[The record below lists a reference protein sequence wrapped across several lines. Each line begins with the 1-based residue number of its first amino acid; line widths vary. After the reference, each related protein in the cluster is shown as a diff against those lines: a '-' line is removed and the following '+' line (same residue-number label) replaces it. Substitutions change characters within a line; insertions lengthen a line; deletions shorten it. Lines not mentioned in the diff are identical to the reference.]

1 MIELLII
8 FGSTFGIATSAI
20 VTNYY
25 YKVKKLEVA
34 RRLSQQEQ
42 QQLDTIMQENQEL
55 RQRLENVEV
64 IVSSADL
71 DILTAG
77 ASMEDITR
85 IKNTVSQLRDSKR
98 FKLR

>member
-1 MIELLII
+1 MIEII
-8 FGSTFGIATSAI
+8 AILAVFSVPVSAI
-20 VTNYY
+20 VGGYY
-25 YKVKKLEVA
+25 YKIKKLEVA

-42 QQLDTIMQENQEL
+42 QQLNMIMQENEEL

-85 IKNTVSQLRDSKR
+85 IKNTVSQVRDAKR

>member
-1 MIELLII
+1 MIIV
-8 FGSTFGIATSAI
+8 FGSTFGIATTAI

-34 RRLSQQEQ
+34 RRLSQEEQ
-42 QQLDTIMQENQEL
+42 RKIDMIMQENEEL

-85 IKNTVSQLRDSKR
+85 IKNTVTQVKESKR

>member
-1 MIELLII
+1 MIEII
-8 FGSTFGIATSAI
+8 AILAVFSVPVSAI
-20 VTNYY
+20 VGGYY
-25 YKVKKLEVA
+25 YKIKKLDVA
-34 RRLSQQEQ
+34 RGLGQQEQ
-42 QQLDTIMQENQEL
+42 QQLNLIMQENEEL

-85 IKNTVSQLRDSKR
+85 IKNTVSQVRDSKR

>member
-1 MIELLII
+1 MIEII
-8 FGSTFGIATSAI
+8 AILAVFSVPVSAI
-20 VTNYY
+20 IGGYY
-25 YKVKKLEVA
+25 YKIKKLEVA
-34 RRLSQQEQ
+34 RRLSQEEQ
-42 QQLDTIMQENQEL
+42 HKIDMRMQENEEL

-85 IKNTVSQLRDSKR
+85 IKNTVTQVKESKR

>member
-1 MIELLII
+1 MIEII
-8 FGSTFGIATSAI
+8 AILAVFSVPVSAI
-20 VTNYY
+20 VGGYY
-25 YKVKKLEVA
+25 YKLKKLEVA
-34 RRLSQQEQ
+34 RRLSHEEQ
-42 QQLDTIMQENQEL
+42 QKLDMIMQENDEL

-85 IKNTVSQLRDSKR
+85 IKNTVSQVKQEKR

>member
-1 MIELLII
+1 MIEII
-8 FGSTFGIATSAI
+8 AILAVFSVPVSAI
-20 VTNYY
+20 VGGYY
-25 YKVKKLEVA
+25 YKIKKLEVA

-42 QQLDTIMQENQEL
+42 QQLNMIMQENEEL

-85 IKNTVSQLRDSKR
+85 IKNTVSQVRDTKR

>member
-1 MIELLII
+1 MLELLII

-20 VTNYY
+20 VTNYF

-42 QQLDTIMQENQEL
+42 QQLDMIMQENEEL

-85 IKNTVSQLRDSKR
+85 IKNTVSQVKESKR

>member
-1 MIELLII
+1 MIEII
-8 FGSTFGIATSAI
+8 AILAVFSVPVSAI
-20 VTNYY
+20 VGGYY
-25 YKVKKLEVA
+25 YKIKKLEVE
-34 RRLSQQEQ
+34 RGLGQQEKNQ
-42 QQLDTIMQENQEL
+42 INMILQENEEL

-77 ASMEDITR
+77 ASMEDITH
-85 IKNTVSQLRDSKR
+85 IKNTVSQVKSEKR

>member
-8 FGSTFGIATSAI
+8 FGAVFGTATSAI
-20 VTNYY
+20 VTNYF

-42 QQLDTIMQENQEL
+42 QQLNMIMQENEEL

-85 IKNTVSQLRDSKR
+85 IKNTVSKVRDEKR

>member
-1 MIELLII
+1 MIEII
-8 FGSTFGIATSAI
+8 AILAVFSVPVSAI
-20 VTNYY
+20 VGGYY
-25 YKVKKLEVA
+25 YKIKKLEVA

-42 QQLDTIMQENQEL
+42 QQLNMIMQENEEL

-85 IKNTVSQLRDSKR
+85 IKNTVSQVRDEKR

>member
-1 MIELLII
+1 MLELLII

-20 VTNYY
+20 VTNYF

-42 QQLDTIMQENQEL
+42 QQLDMIMQENDEL

-85 IKNTVSQLRDSKR
+85 IKNTVSQVRDSKR

>member
-1 MIELLII
+1 MIEII
-8 FGSTFGIATSAI
+8 AILAVFSVPVSAI
-20 VTNYY
+20 VGGYY
-25 YKVKKLEVA
+25 YKIKKLEVA

-42 QQLDTIMQENQEL
+42 QQLTMIMQENEEL

-85 IKNTVSQLRDSKR
+85 IKNTVSQVRDTKR

>member
-1 MIELLII
+1 MLELFII
-8 FGSTFGIATSAI
+8 FGSTFGVATTAI
-20 VTNYY
+20 VTNYF

-42 QQLDTIMQENQEL
+42 QQLDMIIQENQEL

-85 IKNTVSQLRDSKR
+85 IKNTVSQVRDEKR

>member
-1 MIELLII
+1 MIEV
-8 FGSTFGIATSAI
+8 IAILAVFSVPVSAI
-20 VTNYY
+20 VGGYY
-25 YKVKKLEVA
+25 YKIKKLEVA
-34 RRLSQQEQ
+34 RRLSEEEQ
-42 QQLDTIMQENQEL
+42 RKIDMIMQENEEL

-85 IKNTVSQLRDSKR
+85 IKNTVTQVKESKR

>member
-1 MIELLII
+1 MIEII
-8 FGSTFGIATSAI
+8 AILAVFSVPVSAI
-20 VTNYY
+20 VGGYY
-25 YKVKKLEVA
+25 YKIKKLEVA

-42 QQLDTIMQENQEL
+42 QQLNMIMQENEEL
-55 RQRLENVEV
+55 RQRLENIEV

-85 IKNTVSQLRDSKR
+85 IKNTVSQVKESKR

>member
-1 MIELLII
+1 MLELLII

-20 VTNYY
+20 VTNYF

-42 QQLDTIMQENQEL
+42 QQLDRIVQENEEL

-85 IKNTVSQLRDSKR
+85 IKNTVSQVRDNKR